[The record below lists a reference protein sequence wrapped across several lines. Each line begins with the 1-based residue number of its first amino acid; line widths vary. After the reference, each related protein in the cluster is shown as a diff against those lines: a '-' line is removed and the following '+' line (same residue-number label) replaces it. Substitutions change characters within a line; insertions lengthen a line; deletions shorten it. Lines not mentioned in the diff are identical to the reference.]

1 LPYWH
6 ARHDVVAEVGGEV
19 AHAATEARRTEAAA
33 LARKGDETALPT
45 VVTGDAQEPVSQN
58 AALEKRLDLEEAK
71 LRQLEAERA
80 ALTDQGPKV
89 MPHPAL
95 IARYV
100 EDLLTTLDTD
110 VAKARAIL
118 MRVLRPFTL
127 TPDGDSYRISGA
139 LNLSAVVGPGV
150 SEKSSSGGV
159 I

>member
-1 LPYWH
+1 MDAQI
-6 ARHDVVAEVGGEV
+6 ARQRQQIEAVMVALVTVPGSKALG
-19 AHAATEARRTEAAA
+19 ARLATEEEK
-33 LARKGDETALPT
+33 LA
-45 VVTGDAQEPVSQN
+45 
-58 AALEKRLDLEEAK
+58 
-71 LRQLEAERA
+71 QLEAERA
-80 ALTDQGPKV
+80 TLADQRPKV

-110 VAKARAIL
+110 VPKARAIL

-127 TPDGDSYRISGA
+127 TLTPDGASYRISGA
-139 LNLSAVVGPGV
+139 LNLSTVVGPGV